1 MFRPATNTGSQQPRS
16 LSTPQSN
23 NCSGGN
29 YQPQQ
34 PRNANH
40 WQPQGGNFRPCGTQ
54 QQQPTPALRTNNG
67 PVPMDINAAYQA
79 QQGFQCG
86 DEGHIL
92 RDCTMSIDVIRQRF
106 GRNSMIPP
114 PCLGQPRFAPAQQV
128 RAAKFAN
135 TTEFVN
141 AMTQEQ
147 VQQLAQAMAARSS
160 STTGSSSSGSQGFAS
175 GSS

>member
-23 NCSGGN
+23 NCSRGN

-40 WQPQGGNFRPCGTQ
+40 WQPQGGNFRPWGTQ
-54 QQQPTPALRTNNG
+54 QQQPTPAPRTNNG
-67 PVPMDINAAYQA
+67 PVPMDIDAAYQA
-79 QQGFQCG
+79 QQCFRCG
-86 DEGHIL
+86 DEGHIS
-92 RDCTMSIDVIRQRF
+92 RDCTTSIDVIRQRF

-114 PCLGQPRFAPAQQV
+114 PRPGQPRFAPAQRV
-128 RAAKFAN
+128 RAAEFAN
-135 TTEFVN
+135 AAEFVN